1 MREKIVILPNLTLF
15 VALALSAIAAYY
27 SIIGLTAIFSGAIIP
42 IVVMGI
48 VLEVAKLVT
57 TVWLKTYWKR
67 CGWVLKTYLVPS
79 VVILMLITSM
89 GIFGFLSKSHLDKG
103 VPTGDI
109 AAKVAL
115 FDEKIKTSRENIE
128 GNRKVL
134 KQMDESV
141 DQVMGRSTDTQGA
154 DKAVAVRKS
163 QQKERTRI
171 QSEISVEQKIISS
184 LSEQRAPIAAEVRKV
199 EAEVGPIK
207 YIAALIYGDSPD
219 QNLLEKA
226 VRWMIILLVVVFDPL
241 AVALILAAN
250 QSKAWEREIEEKEE
264 TVVPA
269 YEPDDGPINDE
280 VLEQLRERA
289 KEELPT
295 VQVIT
300 KAESPPSDPTLNCY
314 KCGTELMN
322 APGIGPFCPNITCD
336 VSDGPF
342 IEEDEPIKIDTSAY
356 LKQPF
361 IHFTNTKPMV
371 APAADITAISNT
383 ADVTSTADVTNIPE
397 ESVDTSHDMERPG
410 DYLTVPSVEIITHGV
425 TIEVIPSNPEY
436 VDLPGGYVSYQGKHM
451 NRNVLKDMRPDLF
464 KESTAR
470 VVSSSFG
477 IKFPAKAVR
486 GDVFVRVD
494 VLPNKVYKFDGQSW
508 MVINKNQTDTYLQDQ
523 EYIKYLVA
531 KIDSGEYDI
540 DLLTDHEKQQ
550 IEEYL
555 K

>member
-1 MREKIVILPNLTLF
+1 MREKIIILPNLTLF

-67 CGWVLKTYLVPS
+67 CGWALKTYLVPS

-89 GIFGFLSKSHLDKG
+89 GIFGFLSKAHMDQG
-103 VPTGDI
+103 VPTSEI
-109 AAKVAL
+109 AAKVAII
-115 FDEKIKTSRENIE
+115 DEKIKIEKDNIDAS
-128 GNRKVL
+128 
-134 KQMDESV
+134 KQTIKQLDAQV
-141 DQVMGRSTDTQGA
+141 DQVLARSDTENGA
-154 DKAVAVRKS
+154 ARSAALRRS
-163 QQKERTRI
+163 QQKERAGILADI
-171 QSEISVEQKIISS
+171 QSAQVRAGKLTEEKAPISS
-184 LSEQRAPIAAEVRKV
+184 QLRKV

-241 AVALILAAN
+241 ALALILAAN
-250 QSKAWEREIEEKEE
+250 QSKAWERKTETEE
-264 TVVPA
+264 TPA
-269 YEPDDGPINDE
+269 YEADDGPVNE
-280 VLEQLRERA
+280 QALEALREQV
-289 KEELPT
+289 KEDLPIEEL
-295 VQVIT
+295 IT
-300 KAESPPSDPTLNCY
+300 KSELFPSDSTINCY
-314 KCGTELMN
+314 KCGTELIN
-322 APGIGPFCPNITCD
+322 APGIGPFCPNKECD
-336 VSDGPF
+336 VVDGPF
-342 IEEDEPIKIDTSAY
+342 TEEDEPIKIDTTAY

-361 IHFTNTKPMV
+361 VHFTNTKPMV
-371 APAADITAISNT
+371 APAADITDISNT
-383 ADVTSTADVTNIPE
+383 ADVTITTDVADIPKE
-397 ESVDTSHDMERPG
+397 DPVDTSPDMERPG
-410 DYLTVPSVEIITHGV
+410 DYLTVPPSVEIITHGV
-425 TIEVIPSNPEY
+425 TIEVVPSHPEY

-464 KESTAR
+464 RDSTAR

-508 MVINKNQTDTYLQDQ
+508 MVINKNQTDTYLQDL

-540 DLLTDHEKQQ
+540 EMLTDHEKQQ